1 VGLDDARNG
10 LRRLYTALG
19 TVKVVPSIDIDWS
32 HPQAA
37 RFKAAMDE
45 DFNTP
50 IAVSVLFDLAA
61 EVNRTR
67 SVESAALLKGL
78 AGILG
83 VLQQSPEA
91 YMQGGA
97 ALGGLD
103 AAAIEALIEA
113 RAAAK
118 KARDFAE
125 SDRIRDELAGQGI
138 VLKDSA
144 QGTTWVKA

>member
-1 VGLDDARNG
+1 
-10 LRRLYTALG
+10 
-19 TVKVVPSIDIDWS
+19 
-32 HPQAA
+32 
-37 RFKAAMDE
+37 
-45 DFNTP
+45 
-50 IAVSVLFDLAA
+50 
-61 EVNRTR
+61 
-67 SVESAALLKGL
+67 VESAALLRGL